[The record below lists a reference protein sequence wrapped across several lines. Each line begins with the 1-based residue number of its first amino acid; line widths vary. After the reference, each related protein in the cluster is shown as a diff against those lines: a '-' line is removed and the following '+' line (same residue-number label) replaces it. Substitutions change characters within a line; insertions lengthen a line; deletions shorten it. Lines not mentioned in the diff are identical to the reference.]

1 MFLFHRHVT
10 HLYFRRLLRI
20 LAKTMDEQPS
30 ATMMMGYLYMVGS
43 EEKMGITPD
52 FAKAEQ
58 VSQRGRG
65 GKPW

>member
-1 MFLFHRHVT
+1 
-10 HLYFRRLLRI
+10 
-20 LAKTMDEQPS
+20 MDGQPS

-58 VSQRGRG
+58 VRTPRSG
-65 GKPW
+65 GKADATHGW

>member
-1 MFLFHRHVT
+1 MVM
-10 HLYFRRLLRI
+10 I
-20 LAKTMDEQPS
+20 NQPS

-58 VSQRGRG
+58 VRNAEGRKLVAG
-65 GKPW
+65 AATRVR